1 MHFCLIKAAST
12 LTSILIQAALM
23 CNSHHIL
30 TTATLQKLWVILLH
44 MSSAIILAIERGF
57 AELAAKLL
65 VTMNGAHM
73 TAKVCLPVR
82 FVTGKG
88 WAIFST
94 LTTGGVVRVADGW
107 NGRKLVGVN
116 SLGGTTA
123 GRATTLKFAL
133 WRLNWAFDC

>member
-1 MHFCLIKAAST
+1 MHYCLIKAAST
-12 LTSILIQAALM
+12 STSILIQAALI

-44 MSSAIILAIERGF
+44 MSSAIILAIERDF

-73 TAKVCLPVR
+73 AAKVCLPVR

-88 WAIFST
+88 FST
-94 LTTGGVVRVADGW
+94 LSTGGVVRVADGW

-123 GRATTLKFAL
+123 GRATTLRFAL
-133 WRLNWAFDC
+133 WILNWAFDC